1 MSMTFEPAQRRFS
14 VSGGSA
20 HAPARLRRWAVGLA
34 RAAVVAIVIGV
45 VPVTVSYAVGRANLV
60 EDNWLGFLSATMLIA
75 GLLASLAGFVLA
87 VAAKVSHERWL
98 RLWLPLS
105 IFPTLVGLLA
115 LGEAI
120 LWE

>member
-1 MSMTFEPAQRRFS
+1 MAFEPAPRRFL
-14 VSGGSA
+14 VTGGPA
-20 HAPARLRRWAVGLA
+20 HAPVRLCRWAVGLA

-45 VPVTVSYAVGRANLV
+45 APVGVSYAIGRVSAV

-75 GLLASLAGFVLA
+75 GLLASLAGFALA
-87 VAAKVSHERWL
+87 VAAKVSHERWR

-105 IFPTLVGLLA
+105 IFPIFVALLA

>member
-1 MSMTFEPAQRRFS
+1 
-14 VSGGSA
+14 
-20 HAPARLRRWAVGLA
+20 
-34 RAAVVAIVIGV
+34 VVAIVIGV